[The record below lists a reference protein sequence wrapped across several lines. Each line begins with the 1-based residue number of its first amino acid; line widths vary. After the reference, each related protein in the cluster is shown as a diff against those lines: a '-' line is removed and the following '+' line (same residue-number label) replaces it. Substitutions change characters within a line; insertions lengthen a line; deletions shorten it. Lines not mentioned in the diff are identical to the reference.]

1 MGADYSAPHPR
12 KGEIA
17 FHDSSLRIWEDS
29 VEEPVFKREVF
40 EPLIRLLRRRGWKV
54 GVDAS
59 VHQHYR
65 CLSKYTR
72 YCRLGGLEAQL
83 ELRGRTIE
91 GRQSVVSG
99 KGVAVGVDLGGSRLL
114 KKKKND
120 RYPAEYN

>member
-1 MGADYSAPHPR
+1 MQEKHVIDQHGAALALNRVLKTIAAMGADYSAPHSR

-29 VEEPVFKREVF
+29 VEELVFKREVF
-40 EPLIRLLRRRGWKV
+40 EALIRLLRRRGWKV

-72 YCRLGGLEAQL
+72 YCRLGGSA
-83 ELRGRTIE
+83 
-91 GRQSVVSG
+91 
-99 KGVAVGVDLGGSRLL
+99 A
-114 KKKKND
+114 
-120 RYPAEYN
+120 